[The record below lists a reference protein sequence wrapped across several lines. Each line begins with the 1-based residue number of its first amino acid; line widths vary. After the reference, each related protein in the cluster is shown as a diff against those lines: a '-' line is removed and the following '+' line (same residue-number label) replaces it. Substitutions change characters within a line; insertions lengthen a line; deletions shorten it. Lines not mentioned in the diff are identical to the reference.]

1 MSKRPRGCKV
11 AVESA
16 TVTPI
21 DSHSALFG
29 KLLRGQEAVRNAEVA
44 PKEDADEIPT
54 PVAATTDSTKVP
66 CTTGPCAVCEEA
78 GASVVCELY
87 CGKHFHSTCL
97 PELRGRSRLGLPVW
111 PNWVCPRCRGVHRLG
126 PVVVPE
132 GGDPSISAQERVAN
146 SNVFGLLDVAA
157 GLRHGAGRNLHHLHD
172 ESCRKCGGAGTP
184 TDPLVLCDGD
194 VCRRAWHVACVPE
207 LAAGGV
213 PEGSWICP
221 ECPPQ
226 NTIPLTHDKRA
237 DSVTA
242 ALGTDELPGASSPLQ
257 CAVFGEGG
265 AAGYA
270 ASASCVQVET
280 GVGKK
285 EQVAIATDAAV
296 ELVAASVPFDGVLP
310 LWAGGERSWEALVQR
325 AQADRAKR
333 EQPPEFTRIKANR
346 WTVKRPKLWLASR
359 GIARSRG
366 GDGDT
371 CLCHVTNSHCGDTC
385 LNRSLNMECTKATCG
400 YGVDDERRCH
410 NRDLQRHTKGKVI
423 ARPTPGKGWGLFAA
437 SDIPS
442 GALVIE
448 YVGEILDDAGTEAR
462 LREYKAAGQR
472 HFHIMEISKDLVIDA
487 GRCGNDSRFVNHSCR
502 PNCGALKKDVG
513 GETRVGIFALE
524 DIRAGAELTYDYRF
538 VAFEEE
544 RWECQCGE
552 PTCRRFLGVSKKEVV
567 NALALEAC
575 GVRAELKRND
585 KAASAGGDAGDS
597 VRRLHQDNPLVFH
610 DCRQRSGSPTDVDT
624 LKQLSVFDLDER
636 EVEWARHQRI
646 FIVGSEMPAPNAF
659 DESKSRKRA
668 TRRAIR
674 SHSIPP
680 RLTAT
685 AESTPDWLSDC
696 HRSWHRY
703 CVLRTVAEEAK
714 TASAASVL
722 SASQPRELESVALSP
737 AMAGSK
743 KRGRAARHK
752 ASANSPASLAA
763 AVVVPGTAPPIMLTR
778 PRIGVRRGRY
788 AMLLR
793 LRTDLLAAL
802 RQPMYSHE
810 RTGDGQVGPSDDQGR
825 VMEGSCGPSIALAL
839 LSSCV
844 RTAAQRSSTEGD
856 ADGSPLSRAST
867 VTALQSV
874 SHFASTL
881 APDLCTAATLWVTG
895 EYLRG
900 DDVSAGL
907 ANTDGGA
914 DGNDVTCAKC
924 FCGGSLVCCD
934 TCPRSF
940 HLSCAGLSP
949 YEMPAGTWN
958 CPICRG
964 KRAAAR
970 RGRAGEAEAG
980 GLSAERAEAILRLA
994 MSSIT
999 LR

>member
-1 MSKRPRGCKV
+1 
-11 AVESA
+11 
-16 TVTPI
+16 
-21 DSHSALFG
+21 
-29 KLLRGQEAVRNAEVA
+29 
-44 PKEDADEIPT
+44 
-54 PVAATTDSTKVP
+54 
-66 CTTGPCAVCEEA
+66 
-78 GASVVCELY
+78 
-87 CGKHFHSTCL
+87 
-97 PELRGRSRLGLPVW
+97 
-111 PNWVCPRCRGVHRLG
+111 VHRLG

-213 PEGSWICP
+213 PEGSWVCP

-226 NTIPLTHDKRA
+226 NTIPLSHDKGA

-270 ASASCVQVET
+270 ASASCVQ

-448 YVGEILDDAGTEAR
+448 VRACRSIKILTGLDRSARCVFCSPLTQYVGEILDDAGTEAR

-472 HFHIMEISKDLVIDA
+472 HFHIMEISKDLVIGENTDRPWHSFLLFCMISAPLLCVALLSTDA

-524 DIRAGAELTYDYRF
+524 DIRAGAELVSRVFAKRLGRLLYR
-538 VAFEEE
+538 
-544 RWECQCGE
+544 
-552 PTCRRFLGVSKKEVV
+552 
-567 NALALEAC
+567 
-575 GVRAELKRND
+575 
-585 KAASAGGDAGDS
+585 
-597 VRRLHQDNPLVFH
+597 
-610 DCRQRSGSPTDVDT
+610 
-624 LKQLSVFDLDER
+624 
-636 EVEWARHQRI
+636 
-646 FIVGSEMPAPNAF
+646 
-659 DESKSRKRA
+659 
-668 TRRAIR
+668 
-674 SHSIPP
+674 
-680 RLTAT
+680 
-685 AESTPDWLSDC
+685 
-696 HRSWHRY
+696 
-703 CVLRTVAEEAK
+703 
-714 TASAASVL
+714 
-722 SASQPRELESVALSP
+722 
-737 AMAGSK
+737 
-743 KRGRAARHK
+743 
-752 ASANSPASLAA
+752 
-763 AVVVPGTAPPIMLTR
+763 
-778 PRIGVRRGRY
+778 
-788 AMLLR
+788 
-793 LRTDLLAAL
+793 
-802 RQPMYSHE
+802 
-810 RTGDGQVGPSDDQGR
+810 
-825 VMEGSCGPSIALAL
+825 
-839 LSSCV
+839 
-844 RTAAQRSSTEGD
+844 
-856 ADGSPLSRAST
+856 
-867 VTALQSV
+867 
-874 SHFASTL
+874 
-881 APDLCTAATLWVTG
+881 
-895 EYLRG
+895 
-900 DDVSAGL
+900 
-907 ANTDGGA
+907 
-914 DGNDVTCAKC
+914 
-924 FCGGSLVCCD
+924 
-934 TCPRSF
+934 
-940 HLSCAGLSP
+940 
-949 YEMPAGTWN
+949 
-958 CPICRG
+958 
-964 KRAAAR
+964 
-970 RGRAGEAEAG
+970 
-980 GLSAERAEAILRLA
+980 
-994 MSSIT
+994 
-999 LR
+999 